1 MNRELLNRPFLFLA
15 LFLLCFAANAQQAG
29 KISGK
34 VTDQNSQPV
43 PFANVAI
50 LNQTDSSLVTGAV
63 TNESG
68 EFAMGSPKTTG
79 TYIVRLSAIGY
90 EKKYSRPFKIEGE
103 GYSKHWSNL
112 TLPEETQN
120 LDGVEVRATRPSVI
134 VEADK
139 TVVDIQNSALT
150 EGNTALEVL
159 EKSPGVWVD
168 QDGNIQ
174 LNGKAGVLVMIDD
187 RRTFMSAKELQS
199 LLNSMSAN
207 NIKSIELITNPS
219 AKYDAEGS
227 AGIINIKL
235 KRGIDTGFNGSVNL
249 GYNYNERNSYNGGVN
264 FNYKKGKVSSF
275 LQADY
280 SHRARWRE
288 LTMRREFIT
297 QGEGQYMEQYAYN
310 EHTFDNINL
319 NLGMDYDINDR
330 HSLGFMVK
338 SFNSD
343 GTIGFDVETFNFGSN
358 EFPGF
363 VQADNDMN
371 DNTQNNSVNFHYIAK
386 LDTNG
391 TKLSVDLD
399 YVNKVSEDFGS
410 FNNEVYTSKGGEFL
424 VEENFRNINPNKFD
438 IYSAKADLTKPFGK
452 GKSLEAG
459 VKFSQV
465 VSDNEVRFEA
475 LTDGQWELDPTRSNH
490 FIYTE
495 NIYAAYA
502 SYGFPLTEKISVK
515 AGLRYEHTVAEGES
529 VTLNQVNDRSYAG
542 FFPSLFVNHNVSENY
557 QVGFNYSRRINRPNY
572 QMLNPYFLYID
583 RYTVATGN
591 PNLQPVF
598 SHNVELNQTFKK
610 KYIFG
615 LGYNKSENVF
625 TEVPQAD
632 VDSRLVVFSPRNLDD
647 AHDAYAR
654 LILPVDV
661 KDWFSINNVAVVSYK
676 QFSSVINDEKVVNE
690 RFNTYF
696 QSRFSFVLPKGFK
709 VELSGTYIGPNVWGI
724 FRMDEQAWADLG
736 VKKSLLDDKLTLSLN
751 FNDIFHTRQFQGSF
765 ELPDQST
772 DIGNRFSSQSLNF
785 TVRYNF
791 SQGKQFRVNTNR
803 GNLEE
808 LNRAGGN

>member
-1 MNRELLNRPFLFLA
+1 MNREVLNKPYLFLA
-15 LFLLCFAANAQQAG
+15 LFFLCFAANAQQAG
-29 KISGK
+29 KITGK
-34 VTDQNSQPV
+34 VSDQNSQPV
-43 PFANVAI
+43 PFANVAV
-50 LNQTDSSLVTGAV
+50 LNQSDSSLVTGAV
-63 TNESG
+63 TSENG
-68 EFAMGSPKTTG
+68 NFTMGSPKVAG
-79 TYIVRLSAIGY
+79 TYLVRLSAIGY
-90 EKKYSRPFKIEGE
+90 ETNYSEPFKIEGE
-103 GYSKHWSNL
+103 GYSKHWSSL
-112 TLPEETQN
+112 TLPEETQS
-120 LDGVEVRATRPSVI
+120 LDGVEVRATRPTVI

-139 TVVDIQNSALT
+139 TVVDIENSALT

-280 SHRARWRE
+280 SKRAQWRD

-297 QGEGQYMEQYAYN
+297 QGEGEYMEQDAKN
-310 EHTFDNINL
+310 RHTFDNVNL
-319 NLGMDYDINDR
+319 NLGLDYEINDR
-330 HSLGFMVK
+330 HTVGFMVK
-338 SFNSD
+338 SFNNE
-343 GTIGFDVETFNFGSN
+343 GMVEFDVETFNYGN
-358 EFPGF
+358 QDFPGF
-363 VQADNDMN
+363 VLADNELN
-371 DNTQNNSVNFHYIAK
+371 EENANNSANFHYIAQ

-399 YVNKVSEDFGS
+399 YVNKESEDFGL
-410 FNNEVYTSKGGEFL
+410 FENEIFSSKGGEL
-424 VEENFRNINPNKFD
+424 LGDETFRNINPNMFD

-452 GKSLEAG
+452 GKTLEAG
-459 VKFSQV
+459 LKFSQV

-475 LTDGQWELDPTRSNH
+475 LTDGEWVLDADRSNH

-515 AGLRYEHTVAEGES
+515 AGLRYEHTIAEGKS

-542 FFPSLFVNHNVSENY
+542 FFPSLFVTNNVSENY
-557 QVGFNYSRRINRPNY
+557 QIGFNYSRRINRPNY
-572 QMLNPYFLYID
+572 RMLNPYYLYID
-583 RYTVATGN
+583 RYTIATGN
-591 PNLQPVF
+591 PNLKPVF
-598 SHNVELNQTFKK
+598 THNVEVNQTFKK
-610 KYIFG
+610 KYIVG
-615 LGYNKSENVF
+615 LGYNKSVDMF
-625 TEVPQAD
+625 TEVPDAD

-647 AHDAYAR
+647 THDAYAR
-654 LILPVDV
+654 FIFPVDV
-661 KDWFSINNVAVVSYK
+661 KDWFSISNTAVVSYK
-676 QFSSVINDEKVVNE
+676 QFSSVIEDEKVVNE

-709 VELSGTYIGPNVWGI
+709 FEMTGTYIGPNVWGI
-724 FRMDEQAWADLG
+724 YRMDEQAWVDLG
-736 VKKSLLDDKLTLSLN
+736 VKKSIIDDKLSFSLN
-751 FNDIFHTRQFQGSF
+751 FNDVFHSRRFQGTV
-765 ELPDQST
+765 ELPDQNT
-772 DIGNRFSSQSLNF
+772 NIGNVFSSQSLNF
-785 TVRYNF
+785 TIRYNF